1 MQVMNKLRFFR
12 KHWENFSSWMFAYY
26 LETDIRSLDCIYS
39 QCKLGSI
46 LRFDYNHWIWIK
58 KNQKQ
63 MKIIEW
69 KHHLKYRA
77 CRKLDIFQQLNTW
90 TFTLGERASLK
101 SFISDHLKLIAN
113 IVTLVA
119 RSSFMLEIFSV
130 KYIYMANW

>member
-1 MQVMNKLRFFR
+1 M
-12 KHWENFSSWMFAYY
+12 
-26 LETDIRSLDCIYS
+26 
-39 QCKLGSI
+39 
-46 LRFDYNHWIWIK
+46 K

-63 MKIIEW
+63 MKMNEW

-119 RSSFMLEIFSV
+119 RSSFKLEIFSV
-130 KYIYMANW
+130 KYIYIWQTDKFVWQ